1 MKLKLLFL
9 LPLLGLAV
17 QGFSQEPVISITGGF
32 NIAKWKFDEKIKANQ
47 SKLGILFGAT
57 VEIPVEDAFSAET
70 GLQIGMFGTHLENNY
85 EEATYKTT
93 YLLLP
98 MLGKYNF
105 GHGISVHAG
114 PEIGF
119 LMGANSVLDGDHYN
133 FKDEMKKT
141 DLFLVLGGAYTLE
154 SGLSLGLRIHHG
166 LTNVE
171 DGASSTLHNRAV
183 TIMASYP
190 INNLIKS

>member
-17 QGFSQEPVISITGGF
+17 QGYSQQPVISATGGF
-32 NIAKWKFDEKIKANQ
+32 NFSKWKLEEKSNSNKTKPGIMLGASVDFPVQDEIAVQ
-47 SKLGILFGAT
+47 
-57 VEIPVEDAFSAET
+57 T
-70 GLQIGMFGTHLENNY
+70 GLQIAMFGSKFKNKY

-98 MLGKYNF
+98 LLGKYNF
-105 GHGISVHAG
+105 GHGISAHAG

-141 DLFLVLGGAYTLE
+141 DIFLVIGGDYTLDN
-154 SGLSLGLRIHHG
+154 GLSLGLRIHHG

-171 DGASSTLHNRAV
+171 DGASTTIHNRAV
-183 TIMASYP
+183 SIMASYP
-190 INNLIKS
+190 INGLIK